1 MNDSFHAASS
11 ILAEVTHIMDV
22 VASFRDHPEVDHA
35 GVDGGGL
42 GPLDHGQLAAP
53 PPLHGGS
60 RGRGGGGAWQ
70 KSSHPC
76 TSIFTT
82 FREGAYTACCH
93 TLRIHLNKQERSVN
107 TPVNEDLFSGLRL

>member
-35 GVDGGGL
+35 RVDGGGL

-70 KSSHPC
+70 NKFSSLYINVYNIQRRSLYSVLSHFKNP
-76 TSIFTT
+76 FKQA
-82 FREGAYTACCH
+82 GK
-93 TLRIHLNKQERSVN
+93 IH
-107 TPVNEDLFSGLRL
+107 

>member
-22 VASFRDHPEVDHA
+22 VASFRDHPKVDHA
-35 GVDGGGL
+35 RVDGGGL

-53 PPLHGGS
+53 SPLHGGS

-70 KSSHPC
+70 NKFSSLY
-76 TSIFTT
+76 INIYNIQ
-82 FREGAYTACCH
+82 R
-93 TLRIHLNKQERSVN
+93 RS
-107 TPVNEDLFSGLRL
+107 LQHAIKMF